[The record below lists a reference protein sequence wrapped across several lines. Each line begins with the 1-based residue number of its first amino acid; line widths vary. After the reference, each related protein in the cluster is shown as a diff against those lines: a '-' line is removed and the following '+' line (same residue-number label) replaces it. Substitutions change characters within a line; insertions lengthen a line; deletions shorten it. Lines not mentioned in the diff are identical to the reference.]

1 MLYTNG
7 EGGGKGTSFPCHIL
21 LISTQT
27 SEGLV
32 VVTSPP
38 RKASEVTAAGGSD
51 AA

>member
-1 MLYTNG
+1 MLCTNG

-32 VVTSPP
+32 VTSPP